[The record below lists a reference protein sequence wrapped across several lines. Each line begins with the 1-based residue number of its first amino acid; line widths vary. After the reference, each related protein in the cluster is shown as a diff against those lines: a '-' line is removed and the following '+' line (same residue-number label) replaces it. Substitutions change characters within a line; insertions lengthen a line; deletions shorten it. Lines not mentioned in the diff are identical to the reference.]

1 MFKFKNLFEKS
12 PFVSM
17 VEHIEKV
24 SICLDELE
32 KLLLAVRDKEFS
44 RMEEIANTITIYE
57 KEADAIKDQA
67 RKILTSHYYIP
78 FDKGEILSI
87 LTAQDGIAD
96 ICQDVAKLYTLRNME
111 VPKELENDFDEF
123 SKVVIS
129 VARKGVDT
137 VKKLN
142 NLFEVGFKG
151 DEVEDVITIIKEL
164 EIAED
169 KADEVGI
176 RFTKKIITL
185 EGKESPIAIY
195 MWMRIIK
202 VMGDLANIS
211 EKLSN
216 RFKLL
221 LN

>member
-1 MFKFKNLFEKS
+1 MFKLKSLFEKS

-24 SICLDELE
+24 SLCLDELE
-32 KLLLAVRDKEFS
+32 NLFKAVKAKEFS
-44 RMEEIANTITIYE
+44 KIEELADKISKYE
-57 KEADAIKDQA
+57 NEADAIKDQT
-67 RKILTSHYYIP
+67 RKMLTSNVYIP

-96 ICQDVAKLYTLRNME
+96 ICEDVARLFTLRNME
-111 VPKELENDFDEF
+111 IPEELEADYDEYV
-123 SKVVIS
+123 KVVVT
-129 VARKGVDT
+129 VARKGVET

-151 DEVEDVITIIKEL
+151 YEVESVIEIIKEL
-164 EIAED
+164 EEAEE
-169 KADEVGI
+169 KADDVGI
-176 RFTKKIITL
+176 SFTRKMIAL
-185 EGKESPIAIY
+185 ENKESPVAIY